1 MSTTTSNAEAE
12 AHRAEARRL
21 RLERLLQCTGRDF
34 ELRFAFGDGDRL
46 GRRRIQAGAEAPGQG
61 AFLPLKAGALHL
73 FGHYRAESE
82 AVLRQAREEEA
93 SGKPRF
99 AALWHA
105 LENAR
110 VENRLIDRWPGMRTA
125 FAARLLPNL
134 GGSLVRVLSRLDQVR
149 LGLYLEGRGLHGAQ
163 YAEAVALA
171 LGAAALDIRSGAD
184 GQTPWDSLEAV
195 RRLYPALAALL
206 RLAPGTAAAPPDP
219 EDEDRGE
226 RSGPDEAGG
235 APELEIDEGLFEVSL
250 SGLRR
255 ELPEWYRPGSA
266 PWFERGLGQKK
277 IHPSAW
283 RPDRQTVV
291 PPPAGDLNAYRSLW
305 SEVER
310 EVGFLARR
318 MTNLLREDSYLRYG
332 GQFRSGKLHTAK
344 LYKQR
349 LGNYRLFER
358 PAAGER
364 SVVFQLLVDESASMR
379 GQDKV
384 RTATK
389 AALLLGETL
398 HSMSVPLEIIGFTT
412 SDFEARAAM
421 VLGLR
426 PAHAFRTTRCSPLE
440 HRIYKRF
447 DEPFPLVR
455 RRLTGIEARHN
466 NWDEEHLR
474 FAHRRLQARRER
486 TKVMIVISDGQPNGD
501 ADFLIATLRDLEAL
515 GCRIIGVGIGAD
527 FVRQAYR
534 RSLVVHDF
542 RSMAGELLALL
553 ADELGRARRAEVP
566 SGGAAG
572 WAA

>member
-1 MSTTTSNAEAE
+1 V
-12 AHRAEARRL
+12 
-21 RLERLLQCTGRDF
+21 RLERLLQCTGQDF
-34 ELRFAFGDGDRL
+34 ELRFAFGDGDHL
-46 GRRRIQAGAEAPGQG
+46 GRRRIQAGVEAPGQG

-82 AVLRQAREEEA
+82 AVLRQARDEEA

-110 VENRLIDRWPGMRTA
+110 VENRLIDRWPGMRTT

-134 GGSLVRVLSRLDQVR
+134 GGSLVRVMPRYDQVR

-163 YAEAVALA
+163 YVDAVALVLA
-171 LGAAALDIRSGAD
+171 AVAEDVRRGASGETAA
-184 GQTPWDSLEAV
+184 DSLEAM

-206 RLAPGTAAAPPDP
+206 RLAPAIPAGHP
-219 EDEDRGE
+219 EPEGE
-226 RSGPDEAGG
+226 ARQEPAGPDDKSGV
-235 APELEIDEGLFEVSL
+235 PEIEIDEGLVEVSL
-250 SGLRR
+250 SGLHQ

-266 PWFERGLGQKK
+266 PWFERGLGEKK
-277 IHPSAW
+277 IHPSAL
-283 RPDRQTVV
+283 RPDRMTIV
-291 PPPAGDLNAYRSLW
+291 PPPTGDLSAYRSLW
-305 SEVER
+305 TEVQR

-318 MTNLLREDSYLRYG
+318 LTNLLREDSYLRYG
-332 GQFRSGKLHTAK
+332 GQFRSGNLHTAK
-344 LYKQR
+344 LYKQQ
-349 LGNYRLFER
+349 LGSYRLFER

-364 SVVFQLLVDESASMR
+364 SVAFQLLVDESASMR
-379 GQDKV
+379 GRDKV

-398 HSMSVPLEIIGFTT
+398 HHMNVPLEIIGFTT
-412 SDFEARAAM
+412 SEFEARAAM

-440 HRIYKRF
+440 HRVYKRF

-455 RRLTGIEARHN
+455 RRLSGIEARHN

-501 ADFLIATLRDLEAL
+501 ADFLIATLRDLESQ
-515 GCRIIGVGIGAD
+515 GCRMIGVGIGAD

-534 RSLVVHDF
+534 RALVVHDF
-542 RSMAGELLALL
+542 RSMAEELLALL
-553 ADELGRARRAEVP
+553 ADELGRARRAQVRWE
-566 SGGAAG
+566 SAAG